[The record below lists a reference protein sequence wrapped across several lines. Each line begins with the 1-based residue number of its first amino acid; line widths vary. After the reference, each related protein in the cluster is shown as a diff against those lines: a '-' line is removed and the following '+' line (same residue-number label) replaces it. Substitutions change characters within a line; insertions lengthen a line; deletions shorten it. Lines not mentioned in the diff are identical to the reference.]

1 MKIKGKL
8 GFEIY
13 SANKVSVHDWLAA
26 QMAGTIMATCPR

>member
-13 SANKVSVHDWLAA
+13 SANKVHDWLAA